1 MQRKWPP
8 VICLFLFA
16 TCVLEA
22 GGLRLGGFGG
32 KPVPSDGAEAVD
44 VSVKGGKGSLSA
56 DLRGKAGSAKTNA
69 LEKVEAKSNSLRLSA
84 GAQGT
89 TLARFLSTSWAMQ
102 RVAVFFLIHSLI
114 QAIFVIQRKGLSWV
128 VVPHLIGCCTIE
140 CCYAAIIFS
149 AARVF
154 DRYEDE
160 SQVPE
165 ALETQERLFN
175 ALKVLSTSSSLLP
188 LSIHFRFLQP
198 PPSTFHILCSNTP
211 ASSRLLLMLLFS
223 RCWRRKRPLTSG
235 WLFPQI
241 PLLIKLLLMVL
252 SVVNNSFSPRLL
264 QRFLTPNL
272 KTSIDTPSGTA
283 SFALLCTVQF

>member
-175 ALKVLSTSSSLLP
+175 ALK
-188 LSIHFRFLQP
+188 
-198 PPSTFHILCSNTP
+198 
-211 ASSRLLLMLLFS
+211 
-223 RCWRRKRPLTSG
+223 
-235 WLFPQI
+235 I

-272 KTSIDTPSGTA
+272 KTSIDTPSEVTGAPTSA
-283 SFALLCTVQF
+283 VPSAAEEVGLDPVLSLFEDLWVSKM